1 MTNYDAI
8 SAMLY
13 PYDVEP
19 MLVQKHCIDLDVE
32 GENEYDATQKS
43 VIAQITIAILRSL
56 IVLSS
61 ESDSGYSLSYS
72 SEGLKKRIVS
82 IAKENGLTDIAEE
95 FTDAPTVEFLDLW

>member
-1 MTNYDAI
+1 MTNYEAI

-19 MLVQKHCIDLDVE
+19 MLVQKHCIDNNIIDIDKYDVTIKAE
-32 GENEYDATQKS
+32 
-43 VIAQITIAILRSL
+43 IARITIAILKNL
-56 IVLSS
+56 LVLSS

>member
-1 MTNYDAI
+1 M
-8 SAMLY
+8 
-13 PYDVEP
+13 
-19 MLVQKHCIDLDVE
+19 
-32 GENEYDATQKS
+32 
-43 VIAQITIAILRSL
+43 
-56 IVLSS
+56 LSS

>member
-1 MTNYDAI
+1 
-8 SAMLY
+8 MLY

-19 MLVQKHCIDLDVE
+19 LLVQKHCIDNNVLDDD
-32 GENEYDATQKS
+32 EYDATIKAK
-43 VIAQITIAILRSL
+43 IARITIAILNNL
-56 IVLSS
+56 LVLSS

-95 FTDAPTVEFLDLW
+95 FNDRPSVEFLDLW

>member
-1 MTNYDAI
+1 MTNLDAI

-19 MLVQKHCIDLDVE
+19 MLVQKHCIDLDVV
-32 GENEYDATQKS
+32 GEDEYASTNKTE
-43 VIAQITIAILRSL
+43 IAKITIAILRNL
-56 IVLSS
+56 IVLTS

>member
-1 MTNYDAI
+1 
-8 SAMLY
+8 MLY

-19 MLVQKHCIDLDVE
+19 MLVQKHCIDNNIIDDD
-32 GENEYDATQKS
+32 EYDATLKAE
-43 VIAQITIAILRSL
+43 IARITIAILNNL
-56 IVLSS
+56 LVLSS

-95 FTDAPTVEFLDLW
+95 FNDRPSVEFVDLW

>member
-1 MTNYDAI
+1 
-8 SAMLY
+8 MLY

-19 MLVQKHCIDLDVE
+19 MLVQKHCIDNNIIDDD
-32 GENEYDATQKS
+32 EYDATLKS
-43 VIAQITIAILRSL
+43 EIARITIAILNNL
-56 IVLSS
+56 LVLSS

-95 FTDAPTVEFLDLW
+95 FNDRPSVEFLDLW

>member
-32 GENEYDATQKS
+32 GTDVYDATQKA
-43 VIAQITIAILRSL
+43 VIAQITIAILRNL
-56 IVLSS
+56 IVMTS
-61 ESDSGYSLSYS
+61 ESDSGYSLGYS
-72 SEGLKKRIVS
+72 TEGLKKRIAS
-82 IAKENGLTDIAEE
+82 LAKENGLTDIAEE

>member
-1 MTNYDAI
+1 MTNYEAI

-19 MLVQKHCIDLDVE
+19 MLVQKHCIDNNIIDDD
-32 GENEYDATQKS
+32 EYNVTIKAE
-43 VIAQITIAILRSL
+43 IARITIAILNNL
-56 IVLSS
+56 LVLSS

>member
-19 MLVQKHCIDLDVE
+19 MLVQKHCIDNNIIDDD
-32 GENEYDATQKS
+32 EYDATLKAE
-43 VIAQITIAILRSL
+43 IARITITILNNL
-56 IVLSS
+56 LVLSS

-95 FTDAPTVEFLDLW
+95 FNDRPSVEFLDLW

>member
-1 MTNYDAI
+1 
-8 SAMLY
+8 MLY

-19 MLVQKHCIDLDVE
+19 MLVQKHCIDNNIIDDD
-32 GENEYDATQKS
+32 EYDATLKTE
-43 VIAQITIAILRSL
+43 IARITIAILNNL
-56 IVLSS
+56 LVLSS

-95 FTDAPTVEFLDLW
+95 FNDRPSVEFLDLW